1 MQKKESVELLDPK
14 SDIVFKAIFSQDNE
28 LAHGARNSLISS
40 FIGKKVVESIVV
52 ENEPPQTNM
61 HAKKVRLDLHCV
73 LDDKSQ
79 IIVEMQSK
87 PTPDDIVAR
96 VLYYLSRC
104 FGNQKISGF
113 YYRDLKPVY
122 LIVIMDFTHFDF
134 KQYIS
139 KFVFANL
146 ETKTVLSEL
155 LQIHFLELK
164 KIRKTSK
171 MQLEMD
177 ALLQWSYF
185 FKNKGTH
192 TLEKTTEID
201 KGVLMAETLLSRIS
215 QDEIQRIKILREE
228 LAEVDYY
235 SGLRAAEEQ
244 GLARGRS
251 EGLEQGL
258 EQGRTLERMNT
269 ARSMKSRNFS
279 TKDILEITGL
289 SEDEY

>member
-1 MQKKESVELLDPK
+1 
-14 SDIVFKAIFSQDNE
+14 
-28 LAHGARNSLISS
+28 
-40 FIGKKVVESIVV
+40 
-52 ENEPPQTNM
+52 M

-164 KIRKTSK
+164 KIPKTSK

-201 KGVLMAETLLSRIS
+201 KGVIMAETLLSRIS
-215 QDEIQRIKILREE
+215 QDEIQRIKIMREE

-258 EQGRTLERMNT
+258 EQGSHNAFIKT
-269 ARSMKSRNFS
+269 ARSMNAEGLSPEQIKRF
-279 TKDILEITGL
+279 TGL
-289 SEDEY
+289 SEGEY

>member
-1 MQKKESVELLDPK
+1 
-14 SDIVFKAIFSQDNE
+14 
-28 LAHGARNSLISS
+28 
-40 FIGKKVVESIVV
+40 
-52 ENEPPQTNM
+52 
-61 HAKKVRLDLHCV
+61 
-73 LDDKSQ
+73 
-79 IIVEMQSK
+79 
-87 PTPDDIVAR
+87 
-96 VLYYLSRC
+96 
-104 FGNQKISGF
+104 
-113 YYRDLKPVY
+113 
-122 LIVIMDFTHFDF
+122 
-134 KQYIS
+134 
-139 KFVFANL
+139 
-146 ETKTVLSEL
+146 
-155 LQIHFLELK
+155 
-164 KIRKTSK
+164 
-171 MQLEMD
+171 
-177 ALLQWSYF
+177 LQWSYF

>member
-1 MQKKESVELLDPK
+1 MKETIELLDPK
-14 SDIVFKAIFSQDNE
+14 SDVVFKAIFSQDNE

-52 ENEPPQTNM
+52 ENEPAQTNV

-164 KIRKTSK
+164 KIPKTSK
-171 MQLEMD
+171 LQAEMD

-192 TLEKTTEID
+192 TLEKTEID

-215 QDEIQRIKILREE
+215 QDEIQRIKIMREE
-228 LAEVDYY
+228 LAEADYY

-258 EQGRTLERMNT
+258 EQGKKLLQEEKIKT
-269 ARSMKSRNFS
+269 ARSLKARNFS
-279 TKDILEITGL
+279 TEDILEITGL

>member
-1 MQKKESVELLDPK
+1 MKESVELLDPK
-14 SDIVFKAIFSQDNE
+14 SDVVFKAIFSQDNE

-40 FIGKKVVESIVV
+40 FIGKKVVQSIVI
-52 ENEPPQTNM
+52 ENEPAQTNV

-113 YYRDLKPVY
+113 YYKDLKPVY

-164 KIRKTSK
+164 KIPKTSK
-171 MQLEMD
+171 LQLEMD

-192 TLEKTTEID
+192 TLEKTEID

-215 QDEIQRIKILREE
+215 QDEIQRIKIMREE

-235 SGLRAAEEQ
+235 SGINF
-244 GLARGRS
+244 ARK
-251 EGLEQGL
+251 QGL
-258 EQGRTLERMNT
+258 EQGRNEGLEQGRVQERIKT
-269 ARSMKSRNFS
+269 ARSMKSEGLPPEQIKRF
-279 TKDILEITGL
+279 TGL
-289 SEDEY
+289 SEGEY

>member
-1 MQKKESVELLDPK
+1 
-14 SDIVFKAIFSQDNE
+14 
-28 LAHGARNSLISS
+28 
-40 FIGKKVVESIVV
+40 
-52 ENEPPQTNM
+52 
-61 HAKKVRLDLHCV
+61 
-73 LDDKSQ
+73 
-79 IIVEMQSK
+79 
-87 PTPDDIVAR
+87 
-96 VLYYLSRC
+96 
-104 FGNQKISGF
+104 
-113 YYRDLKPVY
+113 VY

-164 KIRKTSK
+164 KIPKTSK

-215 QDEIQRIKILREE
+215 QDEIQRIKILQEE
-228 LAEVDYY
+228 MAVNDYY
-235 SGLRAAEEQ
+235 SGINF
-244 GLARGRS
+244 ARKQ
-251 EGLEQGL
+251 GLEQGL
-258 EQGRTLERMNT
+258 EQGRAQERMKT
-269 ARSMKSRNFS
+269 ARSMKSEGLPSEQIKRF
-279 TKDILEITGL
+279 TGL

>member
-1 MQKKESVELLDPK
+1 MKETIELLDPK

-40 FIGKKVVESIVV
+40 FIGKKVVQSIVI
-52 ENEPPQTNM
+52 ENEPAQTNV

-87 PTPDDIVAR
+87 PTADDIVAR

-113 YYRDLKPVY
+113 YYKDLKPVY

-201 KGVLMAETLLSRIS
+201 KGVIMAETLLSRIS
-215 QDEIQRIKILREE
+215 QDEIQRIKIMREE

-258 EQGRTLERMNT
+258 EQGSHNAFIKT
-269 ARSMKSRNFS
+269 ARSMNAEGLSPEQIKRF
-279 TKDILEITGL
+279 TGL
-289 SEDEY
+289 SEGEY